1 MNFKIAFDSLSKK
14 ILFTIF
20 TIIQM
25 TITFTFLYNLIYIN
39 GESKSLEE
47 KFNKSFNENM
57 YVIEPSIDL
66 DDILAESNLKD
77 KELYKFYD
85 YLKENEDLR
94 SISVNEGYILT
105 TEFKDYEKFLYTDNY
120 APNFNGVQTRAIN
133 ALKIDYG
140 YIKNI
145 GITVESGVNLAK
157 EDFNIKN
164 NIYPILLGQN
174 LKGIF
179 KIGQNIE
186 GFDDIGE
193 KIQYV
198 VKGFIDKGYY
208 NLGIPLNEYN
218 ISSLDNSILVPLK
231 YNKFNKESDN
241 FDIIT
246 QIHKSLVTL
255 KDDTKIEDLINEAK
269 NNFGDIKVTKL
280 DDLLEKYK
288 EGIKVERT
296 IVFNIFLI
304 VMIVCGIG
312 IITNI
317 MNSIKLRTK
326 DFGVYMLNGA
336 SKKDIIKI
344 VIYEI
349 LIIFALSA
357 ILSSLGI
364 YTLGQL
370 GFVTISMLY
379 VLKLVIYILFIT
391 AVIIIYPIF
400 VLKKISINRLLRG
413 E

>member
-1 MNFKIAFDSLSKK
+1 MNLKIAFDSLRKK
-14 ILFTIF
+14 GLFTIF

-47 KFNKSFNENM
+47 KFNKSFKENM
-57 YVIEPSIDL
+57 YVIEPVIDL

-85 YLKENEDLR
+85 YLKENEDLG

-120 APNFNGVQTRAIN
+120 APNFNGIQTRTIN

-174 LKGIF
+174 FKGIF

-288 EGIKVERT
+288 EGIKFERT
-296 IVFNIFLI
+296 IVLNIFLI
-304 VMIVCGIG
+304 VMVICGIG

-336 SKKDIIKI
+336 SKKEIIKI
-344 VIYEI
+344 VIFEI
-349 LIIFALSA
+349 LSIFALSA
-357 ILSSLGI
+357 ILSGLSI

-370 GFVTISMLY
+370 GFVTINMLY
-379 VLKLVIYILFIT
+379 ILKLLIYILFIT
-391 AVIIIYPIF
+391 VVIIIYPIS